1 MDIMEIRR
9 GLLLQMA
16 SKGYIK
22 KGQFTVK
29 STGSEGERLY
39 IDIGKTLEK
48 YVVVVE
54 MTEESKAVLAA
65 KTEITGQRVFE
76 WIGIYPLMNID
87 NKTITNDAFVGR
99 MQPSTGSVNA
109 STTASIYTS
118 ADRIGLDC
126 YALKEGGS
134 AWGLYFGFTYN
145 YWLLELK

>member
-1 MDIMEIRR
+1 MDMMEIRR

-29 STGSEGERLY
+29 STGSEDERLY

-48 YVVVVE
+48 YVVVIE
-54 MTEESKAVLAA
+54 MSEASKETLAGR
-65 KTEITGQRVFE
+65 TEITGQRIFE

-109 STTASIYTS
+109 STSASIYLYS
-118 ADRIGLDC
+118 DRFGLEC
-126 YALKEGGS
+126 YKLQEGGN
-134 AWGLYFGFTYN
+134 AWGIYYGMTYN